1 MLKISVDGVATA
13 ATKVR
18 GGDRFQV
25 MMKTLELPS
34 VQGESNL
41 LHDYANS
48 HIFDIVDLEER
59 AHYWQGILQR
69 PETTPRS
76 RQDICRIISHL
87 VFELEC
93 RNAEG

>member
-1 MLKISVDGVATA
+1 MLEISVDGVATA

-18 GGDRFQV
+18 GGDRFPAI
-25 MMKTLELPS
+25 MKTLELPS

-48 HIFDIVDLEER
+48 HIFDTAELEER

-69 PETTPRS
+69 PETTLRS
-76 RQDICRIISHL
+76 RQDIGRIISHL